1 MKQIITM
8 VALLAC
14 MIGVPGPS
22 AADPV
27 YSSASVQAGRSTDRR
42 LFKVTQLLPSS
53 ELKAPRFARDSGMT
67 STLDMIAVH
76 LFQTCLTNIS
86 VCVPDGRGLM
96 LCYRG
101 GGRHCH

>member
-1 MKQIITM
+1 VHAIEKEKRDETDHYNGGPTR
-8 VALLAC
+8 LY
-14 MIGVPGPS
+14 GPS

-27 YSSASVQAGRSTDRR
+27 YSSVSVQAGRSTDTR

-96 LCYRG
+96 LCYR
-101 GGRHCH
+101 